1 MSLGGSTGG
10 PGVEQTD
17 LRERTGA
24 TLLSGRPR
32 LSMGCG
38 GEIQMLRAPG
48 PGSEVSS
55 ADSRRSPPVPGT
67 DGLTDRPTQGRES
80 CGPVPLIL
88 APDVVPYIPLPL
100 LPSRRPP
107 PPLQLLQPLFTAGRW
122 GREPLHFG
130 DNQGPGRGRGGR
142 ARRQSGWCGGR
153 GRGKEGA
160 GELGESLLLRWRRA
174 ESRGEGLGCS
184 PTSQCPLSY
193 R

>member
-1 MSLGGSTGG
+1 MSLGGSARG

-38 GEIQMLRAPG
+38 GEIRMFRAPG

-80 CGPVPLIL
+80 RGPVPLIL
-88 APDVVPYIPLPL
+88 APGVEAYFSVPAMSWSQSSPSPSEEPAGSEIQRDGPVGLTARSENPRLAGGLSSVPSLPHL
-100 LPSRRPP
+100 PP
-107 PPLQLLQPLFTAGRW
+107 PR
-122 GREPLHFG
+122 
-130 DNQGPGRGRGGR
+130 
-142 ARRQSGWCGGR
+142 
-153 GRGKEGA
+153 GA
-160 GELGESLLLRWRRA
+160 GWTHLPHE
-174 ESRGEGLGCS
+174 
-184 PTSQCPLSY
+184 QCP
-193 R
+193 

>member
-1 MSLGGSTGG
+1 MSLGGSARG

-38 GEIQMLRAPG
+38 GEIRMFRAPG

-80 CGPVPLIL
+80 RGPVPLIL
-88 APDVVPYIPLPL
+88 APDVVLHIPLPL
-100 LPSRRPP
+100 LPPRRPTP
-107 PPLQLLQPLFTAGRW
+107 PNQLLQPLFTAGCW

-142 ARRQSGWCGGR
+142 RQSGWCGGR
-153 GRGKEGA
+153 GWGKEGA
-160 GELGESLLLRWRRA
+160 GELGDSVLLGWRRA
-174 ESRGEGLGCS
+174 ESRGEGPGCN